1 MLSSAIVRVLACPI
15 CRSSLS
21 TTSGRLAC
29 GNQHHFDLS
38 RAGHVHL
45 GRGRIPLGDTAS
57 MVQARLR
64 FLARGHFAPLA
75 DTLASIVATDR
86 PPTYIVDVGAGPGYY
101 LASLV
106 DRSHSSFGIAVDVSR
121 FAARHAARVHPR
133 IGSVIAH
140 HHALPLRDAAIDI
153 VTCVFAPRDPR
164 ELHRVLR
171 HDGRCLVVTPSP
183 SHLAELRTRYGG
195 LAIEPNKRE
204 RLLRTFD
211 PWFELIRTTQLELLL
226 CLPPEDIADAL
237 AMGPA
242 AFHPD
247 RVAEPA
253 SEPMMT
259 TAAFS
264 IFELVPRRNRKIH
277 DVRS

>member
-1 MLSSAIVRVLACPI
+1 MLSSAIVRVLACPV
-15 CRSSLS
+15 CHSSLS
-21 TTSGRLAC
+21 ATPGRLGC
-29 GNQHHFDLS
+29 PNQHHFDLS
-38 RAGHVHL
+38 RSGHVHL
-45 GRGRIPLGDTAS
+45 ARGKVPSGDTAS
-57 MVQARLR
+57 MVRARLR

-75 DTLASIVATDR
+75 DALASIVATA
-86 PPTYIVDVGAGPGYY
+86 PPAYIVEVGAGPGYY

-106 DRSHSSFGIAVDVSR
+106 DRSPSSSGIAVDASR

-133 IGSVIAH
+133 IGSVIADH
-140 HHALPLRDAAIDI
+140 HRLPLRGNAIDV

-171 HDGRCLVVTPSP
+171 TTGRCIVVTPAP
-183 SHLAELRTRYGG
+183 SHLSELRRRYGG

-204 RLLRTFD
+204 RLLRTFA
-211 PWFELIRTTQLELLL
+211 PWFELARATQLELSL
-226 CLPPEDIADAL
+226 CLTPEDIGDVL

-247 RVAEPA
+247 RIAAPA
-253 SEPMMT
+253 SESMRT

-264 IFELVPRRNRKIH
+264 IYELVPRPIAT
-277 DVRS
+277 SPCG